1 MASSKSQSTT
11 KRLLSELK
19 DYHSDPNDA
28 LLQLGPVSD
37 DELMHWSAVMK
48 GLTGTPYEGG
58 RWKLDILIPSNYPL
72 APPDIKFVNP
82 ICHPNVNFKTGEICL
97 DTLKEAWT
105 PIYTVSTTLTSVQ
118 QLLTSADPDSPLNM
132 DIAMLYRQGDQ
143 VGAEALIRFY
153 TENERW
159 GGR

>member
-48 GLTGTPYEGG
+48 GLAGTPYEGG

-159 GGR
+159 QGR